1 MRVALIHYWLLGMR
15 GGEKVLE
22 ALCRLFPQADIFTLF
37 YDPEKVS
44 PTIRSHRVTPSFLN
58 PFRQGYRSLLP
69 LTPIAL
75 EHLDVRGYDLI
86 ISSESGPA
94 KGVITNARCRH
105 LCYCHSPMRYL
116 WDLYPDYL
124 HEWTRSSAK
133 RAVVS
138 VFSNYLRLWDYAS
151 ASRVDEFL
159 ANSANVK
166 RRIWKAYRR
175 ESEVIYPPV
184 DVETFY
190 HRSALDYFLV
200 VSELVQY
207 KRVHDAVISFSR
219 DGRPLRVVGDG
230 PEFKQLRKIAGR
242 NVEFCGRVSQAE
254 LREQYARC
262 RAVVQPGEEDFGI
275 VSVEALASGKPV
287 IALGRGGVLESIS
300 SETGG
305 GFFYKLP
312 GDRGLEE
319 ALSEFER
326 RHAQVS
332 STRLQMAAKKF
343 SEERFVEQMLQIL
356 YESCPDVLP
365 ANSLEAQDSTR
376 LSYSHTTR

>member
-1 MRVALIHYWLLGMR
+1 MRVALVHYWLLGMR

-44 PTIRSHRVTPSFLN
+44 PTIRSHKVTASFLN
-58 PFRQGYRSLLP
+58 SFRQGYRSLLP

-94 KGVITNARCRH
+94 KGVITDGRCRH

-124 HEWTRSSAK
+124 HEWTRSSVK
-133 RAVVS
+133 RAVIGIL
-138 VFSNYLRLWDYAS
+138 SNYLRLWDYAS
-151 ASRVDEFL
+151 ASRVDEFV

-190 HRSALDYFLV
+190 HRSPLDYFLV

-230 PEFKQLRKIAGR
+230 PEFKKLRKVAGR
-242 NVEFCGRVSQAE
+242 NIEFCGRISQAE

-262 RAVVQPGEEDFGI
+262 RAVVQTGEEDFGI

-287 IALGRGGVLESIS
+287 IALGRGGVLESVS
-300 SETGG
+300 LETGG
-305 GFFYKLP
+305 GFFYDVP
-312 GDRGLEE
+312 GHEHLGKAVL
-319 ALSEFER
+319 EFEK
-326 RHAQVS
+326 RHSDVC
-332 STRLQMAAKKF
+332 STRLQMAAKRF
-343 SEERFVEQMLQIL
+343 SEQRFAEEMLHMIGYCWPEL
-356 YESCPDVLP
+356 SPARNESQAPV
-365 ANSLEAQDSTR
+365 T
-376 LSYSHTTR
+376 YSHSAHN